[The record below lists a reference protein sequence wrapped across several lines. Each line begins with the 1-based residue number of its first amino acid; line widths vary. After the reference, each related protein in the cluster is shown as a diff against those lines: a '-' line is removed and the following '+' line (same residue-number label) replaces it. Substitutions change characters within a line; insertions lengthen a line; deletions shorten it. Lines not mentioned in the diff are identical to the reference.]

1 MKRSFVRLFKPQFA
15 ELVRTGAKRQTV
27 RPVPKRMPKPGDA
40 LSLRCWTGRPYRSA
54 QVVLRNAE
62 VTAVSSVSIR
72 QCGMEVA
79 GVRLSDSEMRLFAQA
94 DGFACVEEMLTW
106 FHETNGLPFDGIV
119 IQWKPINEG
128 GAL

>member
-1 MKRSFVRLFKPQFA
+1 MKRSFVRLFKPEFA

-27 RPVPKRMPKPGDA
+27 RPVPKRVPQLGDA

-54 QVVLRNAE
+54 QVALRNAE
-62 VTAVSSVSIR
+62 VTSVSLVRIW

-79 GVRLSDSEMRLFAQA
+79 GVRLSDAEIGLFAQA

-106 FHETNGLPFDGIV
+106 FHETHGLPFDGIV

>member
-1 MKRSFVRLFKPQFA
+1 MKRSFVRLFKPRFA

-27 RPVPKRMPKPGDA
+27 RPVPKRRPTPGDA
-40 LSLRCWTGRPYRSA
+40 LSLRCWTGRPYRTA

-72 QCGMEVA
+72 QCGIEVA

-106 FHETNGLPFDGIV
+106 FHETHGLPFDGIV